1 MSAIQFTCYLF
12 LARATTWL
20 STGTAVCRRER
31 CNRVLLQYSRAQ
43 LFKMTP
49 ARLTLDLISH
59 LRTMQIGVDLSRKR
73 SRRGGRRKQKQSN
86 LNEHLPPVS
95 LSLIERSISDDR
107 DFLQRVDLKFLSALL
122 ITSIMLQPFASPA

>member
-1 MSAIQFTCYLF
+1 MFRLFCGCGWCVTVFLVQLLHNVWNFNLVSPLGLSTRQNAASLHSLFCKAVCFGVSVSAIQFSHVQLHGFQQGQLF
-12 LARATTWL
+12 AE
-20 STGTAVCRRER
+20 GER

-73 SRRGGRRKQKQSN
+73 SRRGGRRKQK
-86 LNEHLPPVS
+86 H
-95 LSLIERSISDDR
+95 
-107 DFLQRVDLKFLSALL
+107 
-122 ITSIMLQPFASPA
+122 